1 MKKSLLALAVLGAFA
16 GTAYAQSSVTL
27 YGIVDVG
34 VNYIDNVATRNDNAG
49 NPIDGK
55 PVWKIGTGGLQS
67 SRWGL
72 KGTEEL
78 SDGLKAVF
86 QLESSFDGLFDRQAY
101 VGLASEG
108 GAVTLG
114 RQSDSGADFL
124 VPVTFNGQ
132 GSGMFSH
139 VHNIDN
145 TAGKFRTD
153 YSIKYT
159 SADYNG
165 LMFGGLYS
173 PGREP
178 GNTSKNMAWSAGA
191 GYENGPLQL
200 GAAYLHAKD
209 VAQDKWLRAFSFKK
223 VDTFGAGGSF
233 ALGPTKI
240 GLAYTNTK
248 FDGLVAHGEDNHG
261 VPIIILPDAG
271 TLKADNY
278 EIWAKHLLT
287 PATTLGVGYTFT
299 DGKWALNQEVHKPRY
314 HQVNLLAAYDLSNRT
329 AVSIVGA
336 YNKATGKAPVNKGEI
351 TGVGAPSSTRE
362 QLAVSVGIHHTF

>member
-34 VNYIDNVATRNDNAG
+34 VNYIDNVTTGNDDAG
-49 NPIDGK
+49 NPIGK

-124 VPVTFNGQ
+124 MPVTFSGQ

-139 VHNIDN
+139 VQNIDN
-145 TAGKFRTD
+145 TAGRFRTD
-153 YSIKYT
+153 SSIKYT

-173 PGREP
+173 PGGVP
-178 GNTSKNMAWSAGA
+178 GDTSKSMAWSAGA

-209 VAQDKWLRAFSFKK
+209 VAQDTWLKALSFKK

-233 ALGPTKI
+233 TLGPTKI

-248 FDGLVAHGEDNHG
+248 FDGLVLHAQDNHG
-261 VPIIILPDAG
+261 NDVPLDVGA
-271 TLKADNY
+271 LKADNY

-299 DGKWALNQEVHKPRY
+299 DGKWTAGQEVLDKPRS
-314 HQVNLLAAYDLSNRT
+314 HQFNLLAAYALSNRT
-329 AVSIVGA
+329 ATYIVGA
-336 YNKATGKAPVNKGEI
+336 YQKATGHLLNRASI
-351 TGVGAPSSTRE
+351 IGVDESSSTNK
-362 QLAVSVGIHHTF
+362 QLAVRVGIHHTF